1 MPLMDLKV
9 DFAFKQLFGK
19 QGNEPIL
26 IAFLNAT
33 LKLPENERITSIE
46 ILNSELE
53 PKHLDDKKS
62 VLDIHARTE
71 NGGADQYRNPTC
83 KSI

>member
-46 ILNSELE
+46 VLNSELE
-53 PKHLDDKKS
+53 PKHTS
-62 VLDIHARTE
+62 VE
-71 NGGADQYRNPTC
+71 NWRRLQCRIP
-83 KSI
+83 S